1 MVEAV
6 FTAPGG
12 GTWSV
17 ALLSDGAEVAAGVGF
32 TLLFPMAPF
41 QGIDVG
47 IDRKSPVVWGRGTF
61 PYTGIITSVTYTPGD
76 PAPDSPVTMVDMLR
90 EMGRRF
96 E

>member
-1 MVEAV
+1 MA

-17 ALLSDGAEVAAGVGF
+17 ALSVDGTVVASGDGF
-32 TLLFPMAPF
+32 TILFPMAPF

-47 IDRKSPVVWGRGTF
+47 RDTKSPVVWGRGPA
-61 PYTGIITSVTYTPGD
+61 PYTGVIRSVTYTPGD
-76 PAPDSPVTMVDMLR
+76 LAPDSPVALLDVLR
-90 EMGRRF
+90 ELGRKF

>member
-1 MVEAV
+1 MA

-17 ALLSDGAEVAAGVGF
+17 ALSVDGREVAAGEGF
-32 TLLFPMAPF
+32 TILFPMAPF

-47 IDRKSPVVWGRGTF
+47 RDTKSPVVWGRGVA
-61 PYTGIITSVTYTPGD
+61 PYTGEIRSVTYAPG
-76 PAPDSPVTMVDMLR
+76 PLAPDAPAALLEVLR
-90 EMGRRF
+90 ELGRKF